1 MRIFYSFLLLFTI
14 AVLFMVPMPEAI
26 YDFRT
31 SLKTDTFWSSTDGAT
46 TSANVTLTKAV
57 YDNDLATITITSNL
71 PQDVPALV
79 DYNTTSRLTD
89 ITGLA
94 LSSNRTLSVSYDY
107 QSIQPNGVI
116 DSLLDKLPWIWFLC
130 VIGFIPSALIVM
142 WFRRKEI

>member
-1 MRIFYSFLLLFTI
+1 
-14 AVLFMVPMPEAI
+14 MVPMPEAI